1 MKSTWLYCLVISTL
15 AFSAFGAPKT
25 WRENSVVTVFRE
37 SVGLGLN
44 KLFRRAENYF
54 DRKEDVAL
62 AEAVA
67 GGDPY
72 KIGKCIEVG
81 GNVNAVGREGFTPLL
96 WAIMK
101 SSKEGFIYLLQHGA
115 DPNLITT
122 RYDGDQMS
130 IMEEI
135 TTFRKTD
142 YLRLALENE
151 ASPDSPSGKNGE
163 TLIFRAIMF
172 SNLENVKVLIEAG
185 ADIYRRNAI
194 NNWTPVRTA
203 LSICRWDIVY
213 YLLSKGADPTVK
225 DIWGYDLPQA
235 IKLYGFT
242 EGAGRDYQYY
252 LKVLEKLG
260 IQENEVW
267 KPGQP
272 RDKFLIPQKF
282 ENGVWVGHE

>member
-67 GGDPY
+67 GGKPY

-101 SSKEGFIYLLQHGA
+101 SSKEGFIYLLQQGA

-135 TTFRKTD
+135 ATFRKTD
-142 YLRLALENE
+142 YLRLALENG
-151 ASPDSPSGKNGE
+151 ASPDAPSSGGK
-163 TLIFRAIMF
+163 TILFRAITF
-172 SNLENVKVLIEAG
+172 SNLENVKALVEAG
-185 ADIYRRNAI
+185 SNI
-194 NNWTPVRTA
+194 NHQDKGGRTPVLLA
-203 LSICRWDIVY
+203 ADMGKYSMVY
-213 YLLSKGADPTVK
+213 YLLNNGADPLLETLS
-225 DIWGYDLPQA
+225 GYDLIRS
-235 IKLYGFT
+235 IKLFGFT
-242 EGAGRDYQYY
+242 EEQSDYQYY

-272 RDKFLIPQKF
+272 RDKFIIQQKF